1 MLADGVIKKNL
12 FMLDEIASKTQY
24 KDKESDRVSKTM
36 NGSKTLEVRHWTL
49 K

>member
-24 KDKESDRVSKTM
+24 KDKEGD
-36 NGSKTLEVRHWTL
+36 
-49 K
+49 